1 MKARKNKTI
10 KPAVHIVQK
19 ELLQPYNPVSI
30 NLIGAGGTGGQVLT
44 ALARMNHALTALG
57 HAGLSVRVFDDDK
70 IDDANLG
77 RQLFT
82 TAEIGLYKSVALINR
97 VNRFFGTNWKAE
109 TVRYEKEQ
117 LKDKDVA
124 SAVITISCVDTV
136 QARFNIAEV
145 LKYLSKNYGGRNHVQ
160 YWMDFGNSRTS
171 GQVILST
178 LEKIKQPSSEIY
190 KPIDNLPLVTDEFK
204 ELLYSSEQADNIPSC
219 SLAEALTK
227 QDLFINS
234 ALANCGASLL
244 WQLFREGILFNRGFF
259 LNLADFRTQPLKV
272 A

>member
-1 MKARKNKTI
+1 MKTRKAA
-10 KPAVHIVQK
+10 KPAVHIVPK
-19 ELLQPYNPVSI
+19 ELLQPYNPLKV

-44 ALARMNHALTALG
+44 ALARMNYALNALG
-57 HAGLSVRVFDDDK
+57 HAGLFVRVYDDDRV
-70 IDDANLG
+70 DAANLG

-82 TAEIGLYKSVALINR
+82 TTELGQYKSVALINR

-109 TVRYEKEQ
+109 SLRYNQK
-117 LKDKDVA
+117 LMTDRDLA
-124 SAVITISCVDTV
+124 SASITISCVDTV
-136 QARFNIAEV
+136 AARYDIADI
-145 LKYLSKNYGGRNHVQ
+145 LKKLAENYHGRNRVQ
-160 YWMDFGNSRTS
+160 YWMDFGNSRSS

-178 LEKIKQPSSEIY
+178 LEKIKQPASELY
-190 KPIDNLPLVTDEFK
+190 RTVTTLPLVTDEFK
-204 ELLYSSEQADNIPSC
+204 ELLNATALEDNTPSC
-219 SLAEALTK
+219 SLAAALTK

-272 A
+272 D